1 MRLEKDC
8 YYCVHEFG
16 DICKKPCGQCEMING
31 IPSKFEPSDEYKVC
45 ETCMHA
51 DRDYKDSPCS
61 TCDGYGGNW
70 TDKDPAIDKQD
81 NRKYWSNICEMQKK
95 QTEKGIKTYGQ
106 VLEDNTGMSTLE
118 RLTYLEEELIDA
130 LMYIEHLKETIVEP
144 VKTYKDM
151 MLTITP
157 NFNTGNVCVD
167 DVFGIK
173 TEFDECDKLGCERCW
188 NRPYKVGGKA

>member
-1 MRLEKDC
+1 MVDTWD
-8 YYCVHEFG
+8 Y
-16 DICKKPCGQCEMING
+16 PCQGC
-31 IPSKFEPSDEYKVC
+31 
-45 ETCMHA
+45 
-51 DRDYKDSPCS
+51 DRNLGAVDRWESVDSV
-61 TCDGYGGNW
+61 NNN
-70 TDKDPAIDKQD
+70 Q
-81 NRKYWSNICEMQKK
+81 KYWSNVCEMQKK
-95 QTEKGIKTYGQ
+95 QTEKGIETYGQ
-106 VLEDNTGMSTLE
+106 VLEDNTGMSTLD

-157 NFNTGNVCVD
+157 NFNTGHVCVD

-173 TEFDECDKLGCERCW
+173 TELDECEKLSCERCW